1 MRDRYH
7 NDLAKIVDR
16 VLELFDLVEVAITQ
30 ATEALLDQDRVAA
43 EDVIT
48 RDASVDAVCRDI
60 EAAAIDVQV
69 RQQPVASD
77 LRLLLAVQRIVSDL
91 ERSGDL
97 AKNIAKQ
104 ARRRYPDV
112 VVPEPMRETVVAM
125 GAAAADLIRKAAEV
139 FVNQDAALARQI
151 ESEDDH
157 LDALHRSLL
166 AQVISSNRSDPVE
179 TTVDLTLIGRF
190 YERFADHA
198 VAIGRQVIYLSTG
211 ELT

>member
-104 ARRRYPDV
+104 ARRRYPHV

-157 LDALHRSLL
+157 MDALHRSLL

>member
-48 RDASVDAVCRDI
+48 RDAGVDAVCRDI

-157 LDALHRSLL
+157 MDALHRSLL

>member
-157 LDALHRSLL
+157 MDALHRSLL

>member
-30 ATEALLDQDRVAA
+30 ATEALLHQDRVAA

-48 RDASVDAVCRDI
+48 RDAGVDAVCRDI

-104 ARRRYPDV
+104 ARRRYPDI

-125 GAAAADLIRKAAEV
+125 GSAAADLIRKAAEV

-157 LDALHRSLL
+157 MDALHRSLL

>member
-16 VLELFDLVEVAITQ
+16 VLELFDLVEAAITQ

-104 ARRRYPDV
+104 ARRRYPDI

-157 LDALHRSLL
+157 MDALHRSLL